1 MKKII
6 ALFSIVLL
14 ILSLSFS
21 SFAIDFPQPTSKLF
35 VNDFA
40 NVIGEE
46 DEEEIMKIGAD
57 LYTQTSAQ
65 VVVVTVDTLD
75 GYDEKEYALELGR
88 EWGVGSKETNN
99 GVVLLLSVSERR
111 VTIQSGYGLEGCVTD
126 AKSGQI
132 LDEYV
137 VPYLKENDFSTGLTE
152 GYKAVVSVVC
162 NEYGVELDPNY
173 EINYYDTYEAD
184 DDFAEDVLGG
194 LIIVFVIIVIF
205 VLVAGK
211 FSGGGSNH
219 SGGSY
224 HGGGRTYHRPTHYGG
239 FSGGSR
245 GGFSGGG
252 FRGGGGSFG
261 GGGASRGF

>member
-40 NVIGEE
+40 NVISEE
-46 DEEEIMKIGAD
+46 DEEEMMKIGAD

-65 VVVVTVDTLD
+65 IVVVTVETLD

-162 NEYGVELDPNY
+162 NEYGVVLDPNY
-173 EINYYDTYEAD
+173 EINYYDTYESD
-184 DDFAEDVLGG
+184 DDFAEVNKEISSILSSQE
-194 LIIVFVIIVIF
+194 LLNLTSIF
-205 VLVAGK
+205 VPY
-211 FSGGGSNH
+211 FSF
-219 SGGSY
+219 
-224 HGGGRTYHRPTHYGG
+224 TLATK
-239 FSGGSR
+239 
-245 GGFSGGG
+245 
-252 FRGGGGSFG
+252 SF
-261 GGGASRGF
+261 F